1 MSIWKYLIKRILL
14 IALVLFG
21 VACIVFYIAHVIPA
35 DPVGAILGGNAP
47 PEKIDK
53 LRAQLGYDRPLIE
66 QFFSFLKGAVV
77 GDFGIS
83 IKTNNPVM
91 KDIGLYFPATI
102 ELALVAIVISIVL
115 GVLLGILSAV
125 YRNRLI
131 DNVSRVFSILGVSMP
146 VFWIGLILILIFYYK
161 LDWLPGGGRLDFFVD
176 PPRRITGMYLFDSLF
191 TGNWEAFR
199 DALTHILLPAFVL
212 GYNSTASIARIT
224 RSSMLEVLG
233 QEYIRTAKAKGLKKR
248 LVIYRHALRN
258 ALIPTITIIGLVFGG
273 LLEGAVLTETV
284 FSWPGLGRYITAGL
298 LSLDYPAVMGGT
310 IYIAFIY
317 SLANLA
323 VDILYAFL
331 DPRMR
336 T

>member
-1 MSIWKYLIKRILL
+1 MNIWKYLIKRILL

-161 LDWLPGGGRLDFFVD
+161 LDWLPGGG
-176 PPRRITGMYLFDSLF
+176 
-191 TGNWEAFR
+191 
-199 DALTHILLPAFVL
+199 
-212 GYNSTASIARIT
+212 
-224 RSSMLEVLG
+224 
-233 QEYIRTAKAKGLKKR
+233 
-248 LVIYRHALRN
+248 
-258 ALIPTITIIGLVFGG
+258 
-273 LLEGAVLTETV
+273 
-284 FSWPGLGRYITAGL
+284 
-298 LSLDYPAVMGGT
+298 
-310 IYIAFIY
+310 
-317 SLANLA
+317 
-323 VDILYAFL
+323 
-331 DPRMR
+331 
-336 T
+336 